1 MRKNKLGEKYLR
13 EHMFPNQTKKL
24 EGAYICLQQQEGSTF
39 SVHTKNRKTSRKC
52 LTIANYVFDVA
63 PLSFD
68 FADMTLDTAPL
79 IIYEWCLLG
88 AVSTFSCLHGR
99 IRTQR
104 GKLIKSCHK
113 HKAKESEKTRK
124 MHMGLT
130 YRRNSFTRFFSSSK
144 VL

>member
-1 MRKNKLGEKYLR
+1 MCKHKHMSKTVLQFLCFTTLASEKDQTRVEVPSGAHVSQPNKKI
-13 EHMFPNQTKKL
+13 

-104 GKLIKSCHK
+104 GNLIKSCHK
-113 HKAKESEKTRK
+113 HKAKESEKT
-124 MHMGLT
+124 
-130 YRRNSFTRFFSSSK
+130 
-144 VL
+144 